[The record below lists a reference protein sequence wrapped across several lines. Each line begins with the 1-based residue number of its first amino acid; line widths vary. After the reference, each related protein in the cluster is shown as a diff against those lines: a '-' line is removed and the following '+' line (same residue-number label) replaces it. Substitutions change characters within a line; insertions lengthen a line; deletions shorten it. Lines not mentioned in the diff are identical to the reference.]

1 MSSMTPFRYSMA
13 RVRGRGAGLGNEL
26 IPWARAF
33 LAAQVTGATCLPPA
47 FGMNTRRYWRHFGTS
62 RLDWLH
68 HRALQ
73 SLLPVVEFDE
83 AAFDHHGGGDVVDAL
98 RRFAL
103 AEQLATRAAYVLVTD
118 GMWGGYRHI
127 RAARD
132 FIRTTLYASRFA
144 PANLIRLNARIDPS
158 RLTVGMHVRMGD
170 FQAASDDLTAYRG
183 KFNLSLP
190 TDWYRNVAR
199 SIRATLGDRVQFLV
213 VSDGPPAQLA
223 KIFEEVPFITS
234 SDIPDADCSD
244 LLALADADLLVCSVS
259 SFSTMAAFLS
269 SAPYLWFEPNLQRH
283 AEQAYSIWGHESAQQ
298 RESGETMQSLRA
310 SAQWQTAP
318 DGTTARGVPVSYL
331 GAVAPALLERLY
343 ANKQA
348 CRPERDLICYG
359 VVPIRQPVERT
370 ALASDVA
377 GFSASHPL

>member
-1 MSSMTPFRYSMA
+1 MTTFRYSMA

-47 FGMNTRRYWRHFGTS
+47 FGMNTRRYWRHFGTPRS
-62 RLDWLH
+62 DWLR
-68 HRALQ
+68 HRALEH
-73 SLLPVVEFDE
+73 LLPVFEFDE
-83 AAFDHHGGGDVVDAL
+83 AAYDRHGGGDVVDAL
-98 RRFAL
+98 RRFAHT
-103 AEQLATRAAYVLVTD
+103 EKLATRAAYVLVTD

-127 RAARD
+127 CAARD

-144 PANLIRLNARIDPS
+144 PANLIQLSSRIDPS
-158 RLTVGMHVRMGD
+158 RLTVGLHVRLGD
-170 FQAASDDLTAYRG
+170 FQAASRDLTAYRG

-199 SIRATLGDRVQFLV
+199 SIHATLGERVQFLV
-213 VSDGPPAQLA
+213 ISDGSPAELA
-223 KIFEEVPFITS
+223 TIFGEVPFITS

-244 LLALADADLLVCSVS
+244 LLALANADLLVCSVS

-283 AEQAYSIWGHESAQQ
+283 AEQGYSIWGHESAQQ
-298 RESGETMQSLRA
+298 RASGETMQSLHA
-310 SAQWQTAP
+310 SAQWQTVP
-318 DGTTARGVPVSYL
+318 NGSTARGVPVSFA
-331 GAVAPALLERLY
+331 GTVASALLERLY
-343 ANKQA
+343 AHKQA

-359 VVPIRQPVERT
+359 VVPISQPLVRT
-370 ALASDVA
+370 ELASDAA
-377 GFSASHPL
+377 GFSASHHL